1 MCAPRSA
8 QRRHG
13 LPIGPKGRDRD
24 GWARATLRGFTL
36 IELIAVVLIITVFAA
51 LAVPTVVVQMRDRR
65 IQESARQIALVYRQA
80 RLRAMGRGAAV
91 LVRFDTDEF
100 TVLEARQGPGG
111 ACEDLPVSSCLET
124 PWVGAP
130 LRSRRVDGHAEA
142 SGGDMADVAISMVD
156 ATNNPITELEVCF
169 TPMGRAFVREDI
181 NDAAAFTPM
190 TEAYLAS
197 VSRPGLTRTREVVL
211 MPNGTARLSARAL
224 P

>member
-1 MCAPRSA
+1 M
-8 QRRHG
+8 
-13 LPIGPKGRDRD
+13 
-24 GWARATLRGFTL
+24 
-36 IELIAVVLIITVFAA
+36 ELIAVVLIITIFAA
-51 LAVPTVVVQMRDRR
+51 LAVPTAVVQMRDRR

-91 LVRFDTDEF
+91 LVRFDTDTF
-100 TVLEARQGPGG
+100 TVLEARQGPAAG
-111 ACEDLPVSSCLET
+111 ACADLPVSSCLGT
-124 PWVGAP
+124 PWVSAP
-130 LRSRRVDGHAEA
+130 AMSRQVDGHAEA
-142 SGGDMADVAISMVD
+142 TGGDMADVVVSMVD
-156 ATNNPITELEVCF
+156 AGDTPITELEVCF

-181 NDAAAFTPM
+181 NDAVAFTPM